1 MSLRRTASKT
11 ATPGRPEQG
20 LGHAPAGKA
29 TAMSEYRSDLA
40 KSTLS
45 VLSIAVLIGST
56 LWILRPP
63 HRRQCR

>member
-1 MSLRRTASKT
+1 MS
-11 ATPGRPEQG
+11 GN
-20 LGHAPAGKA
+20 
-29 TAMSEYRSDLA
+29 RSDLA
-40 KSTLS
+40 KSPLS